1 MKAPPAHA
9 KRAVTYVMPMFEIST
24 ATKFVHSMTKRKC
37 KPLMNDHPAL
47 DPARIFKGLRTKLQ
61 PFCGTHIK
69 TRTL

>member
-1 MKAPPAHA
+1 
-9 KRAVTYVMPMFEIST
+9 MPMFEIST

-47 DPARIFKGLRTKLQ
+47 DPARIFKGLRTKPQ